1 MKKSI
6 TTSSVVGLLF
16 ALGLTPPAFAADG
29 KIYAAAEC
37 VDAYSS
43 GNARY
48 SYGRA
53 YNNAS
58 SLVDLHMD
66 CPVVKETVADTSLQD
81 GHFYVKD
88 MHYFANISCTLA
100 TQSATSTGASG
111 WFTTRSSTGTSST
124 PQKLSYPSQPMYA
137 NSGYTVFRCTV
148 PPRYN
153 GNPSFLV
160 SYRVDE

>member
-6 TTSSVVGLLF
+6 TTSSVVGLFF

-37 VDAYSS
+37 VDASSS

-53 YNNAS
+53 YNTSTLSN
-58 SLVDLHMD
+58 LYME

-88 MHYFANISCTLA
+88 MHYLANISCTLA
-100 TQSATSTGASG
+100 TQSATSTGPWG
-111 WFTTRSSTGTSST
+111 WYTTRSSTGTSTS
-124 PQKLSYPSQPMYA
+124 PQKLSYSSQPMYA
-137 NSGYTVFRCTV
+137 NSGYTVFKCTV

-153 GNPSFLV
+153 GNPSYLV

>member
-6 TTSSVVGLLF
+6 TTSSVVGLFF

-37 VDAYSS
+37 VDALSS
-43 GNARY
+43 GNSGY
-48 SYGRA
+48 YYGRA
-53 YNNAS
+53 YNNSAS
-58 SLVDLHMD
+58 SYLIME
-66 CPVVKETVADTSLQD
+66 CPVVKDTVADTSLQD
-81 GHFYVKD
+81 GHFYVTD
-88 MHYFANISCTLA
+88 IHYSADINCTLM
-100 TQSATSTGASG
+100 TQSATSTGPWG
-111 WFTTRSSTGTSST
+111 WFTTRSSAGSSWT

-137 NSGYTVFRCTV
+137 DTGYTLFRCTV

-153 GNPSFLV
+153 GNASALV